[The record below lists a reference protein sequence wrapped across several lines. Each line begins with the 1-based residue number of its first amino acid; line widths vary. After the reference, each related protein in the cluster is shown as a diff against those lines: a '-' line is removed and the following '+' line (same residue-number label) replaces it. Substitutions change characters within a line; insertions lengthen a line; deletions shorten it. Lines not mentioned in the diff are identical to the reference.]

1 MRKGERTRVGTRH
14 HSSLCLAME
23 GSVAR
28 RGPASSRL
36 VGRGV
41 LVWALAAVVAR
52 TSATHPE
59 TKWDARID
67 EACCAYPEHDPRDY
81 NWPYSQC
88 ARSFFY
94 YARARKL
101 SLGVLACCAPATFG
115 LLPASFSFGTR
126 VPLTLRSQPA
136 VCGGDP

>member
-1 MRKGERTRVGTRH
+1 
-14 HSSLCLAME
+14 ME

-28 RGPASSRL
+28 RGPVSSRL

-67 EACCAYPEHDPRDY
+67 ESCCAYPYNDPRH
-81 NWPYSQC
+81 NNSPYSQC
-88 ARSFFY
+88 AHSLIY

-101 SLGVLACCAPATFG
+101 SLGVLAYCAPA
-115 LLPASFSFGTR
+115 
-126 VPLTLRSQPA
+126 PLGVYL
-136 VCGGDP
+136 

>member
-1 MRKGERTRVGTRH
+1 
-14 HSSLCLAME
+14 ME

-88 ARSFFY
+88 ARSLFY

-101 SLGVLACCAPATFG
+101 SLGVLACCAP
-115 LLPASFSFGTR
+115 
-126 VPLTLRSQPA
+126 VPLGVYL
-136 VCGGDP
+136 